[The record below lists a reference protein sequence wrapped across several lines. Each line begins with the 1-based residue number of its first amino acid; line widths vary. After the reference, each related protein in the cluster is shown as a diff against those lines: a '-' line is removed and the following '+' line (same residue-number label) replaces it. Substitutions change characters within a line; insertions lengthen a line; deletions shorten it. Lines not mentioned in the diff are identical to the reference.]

1 MLKVLMIG
9 EQGSHI
15 ETLYFALIHR
25 ELTVHLVHDR
35 ETLRAML
42 DTEAPDLV
50 IFDHVEPTDLFVL
63 NPRALGFSGPVLL
76 LTDEPNP
83 TTAQEVLRTEI
94 ALHKPVMLT
103 ALWQMI
109 DEIASLMPE

>member
-1 MLKVLMIG
+1 MLNVLMIG
-9 EQGSHI
+9 AEGSHI
-15 ETLYFALIHR
+15 ETLYFALVHR

-42 DTEAPDLV
+42 DAEAPDLV
-50 IFDHVEPTDLFVL
+50 IFDHIEPADLFVL

-76 LTDEPNP
+76 LTDEHSP
-83 TTAQEVLRTEI
+83 TAQELLRTEI

-109 DEIASLMPE
+109 DEIASLTRE